1 MTTDRAAA
9 DAADAAELARVA
21 AITFPLACP
30 PSTTE
35 QAKADFIATSLSEQQ
50 FRDATS
56 PQPDHILLLAEVD
69 GVSAGYTM
77 LVTGEPH
84 DPDVAAVVTAR
95 PTIELSKV
103 YVMPEQH
110 GTGVAAA
117 LMDASMAAARDVGAV
132 SMWLGVNDENVR
144 ANRFYEKSGFA
155 IVGMKKFRLGDVD
168 EDDFVRERRSSRLPL
183 GDVEHELAARVP
195 ASIARCASAASSRSN
210 TRSTKTRTSPDSSS
224 REMTA
229 SVEPSGATW

>member
-1 MTTDRAAA
+1 MTTTVRRATL
-9 DAADAAELARVA
+9 DDAAELARVA

-35 QAKADFIATSLSEQQ
+35 DAKADFIANSLSPQS
-50 FRDATS
+50 FATYLAS
-56 PQPDHILLLAEVD
+56 PDHILLLAEV
-69 GVSAGYTM
+69 GPSTGSGTETAGYTM

-84 DPDVAAVVTAR
+84 DADVAAALQIR

-110 GTGVAAA
+110 GAGVAAA
-117 LMDASMAAARDVGAV
+117 LMDATVAAAREAGAAG
-132 SMWLGVNDENVR
+132 MWLGVNNENLR

-168 EDDFVRERRSSRLPL
+168 EDDYVRERAL
-183 GDVEHELAARVP
+183 
-195 ASIARCASAASSRSN
+195 
-210 TRSTKTRTSPDSSS
+210 
-224 REMTA
+224 
-229 SVEPSGATW
+229 